1 MVCRLVAHNSNRKK
15 KKVWVW
21 VWGLKIRGEN
31 ACFVLAKDLF
41 VFLPGTEKKFCSVHA
56 S

>member
-21 VWGLKIRGEN
+21 GLKIRGEKRKY
-31 ACFVLAKDLF
+31 V
-41 VFLPGTEKKFCSVHA
+41 VVVRVIMGFLLIVI
-56 S
+56 